1 MMGIGFHPSIRSMT
15 TRRFVK
21 FFHKRRLQLAT
32 YLQWLLSSQL
42 SPALGIE
49 PSLHLAHWDI
59 NLPKPKPLNSF
70 LTAPLV
76 HLRCSLNFTCII
88 SQNLLFVKQNF
99 EDFQKLSIVSYLPL
113 QSIIPKRFHLVQNF
127 KKQWIRFNI
136 VHCIKIPTK

>member
-1 MMGIGFHPSIRSMT
+1 MMGIGFHPSIRPMT

-21 FFHKRRLQLAT
+21 YSDKRGYNLQLTPMAF
-32 YLQWLLSSQL
+32 LSSQL

-59 NLPKPKPLNSF
+59 KYLPKPKPLNSF

-88 SQNLLFVKQNF
+88 SQNL
-99 EDFQKLSIVSYLPL
+99 
-113 QSIIPKRFHLVQNF
+113 
-127 KKQWIRFNI
+127 
-136 VHCIKIPTK
+136 